1 MWDEE
6 FGRRVWAAAS
16 QQRKRNGTSE
26 SEGHSRR
33 NSDSNERSSSRAGRG
48 RTMRRM
54 GQSGR
59 VGAVARSG
67 AATADEA
74 ETSSARRGA
83 RQNKHRPPVPPK
95 ARQTQQTEK
104 QRRPQVSGDGRQ
116 RLRRSHSSEND
127 GESPTLRV
135 ADTNSVGVVTRSMA
149 RRMKAQARRRTS
161 TGSGSGSASEATVA
175 TDAGRQTRRI
185 SGMDVASDSGPA
197 VHSAAEGEYRRVRRS
212 PQFHYDRFIP
222 ARSPELSSEL
232 RRLDAVPRASSPTFA
247 QVEHTAQVEEANR
260 TYDALLRA
268 ELLNDRLPADD
279 LHPVRRAASPVGRV
293 TYAASPTQLPSLVP
307 WSGGAGSSSSR
318 PNTPPSSPGRAP
330 MFAYRSPRKPAGA
343 APARNL
349 FGRASPVH
357 EVYQSG
363 AVGARGRHMLGT
375 RTVPRR
381 IARDPVKVLDAPG
394 IRDDYYLNLL
404 DWSSS
409 DRIAVGLDREV
420 YVWDAQTSATS
431 RLCGVGDDDW
441 VTSVGWADDGR
452 YLAVGLNSG
461 IVQLWDSA
469 RERRV
474 REFAAHTRRVGAL
487 SWNGPVVSTGGR
499 DKRIYS
505 FDSRMRAGA
514 VVSTYYGHA
523 QEVCGLRWSPDRTQ
537 LASGGNDNML
547 LVWDTRF
554 TPLDARMSP
563 PLPAMAAGAR
573 AFRRPLFRLSQHTAA
588 VKALAWSPTQ
598 RGLLA
603 SGGGTD
609 DRCIRLWC
617 TLTGRH
623 ISAHDTRSQVCN
635 LAWATDGT
643 ELVST
648 HGFSENH
655 VAVWRYPDMRLACT
669 LPGHSRRVL
678 YLAQSPDGRTIA
690 TAAAD
695 ETIRFWDVFPRAA
708 APASVALP
716 APATVPSAD
725 HGVLLDDLAHVR

>member
-1 MWDEE
+1 
-6 FGRRVWAAAS
+6 
-16 QQRKRNGTSE
+16 
-26 SEGHSRR
+26 
-33 NSDSNERSSSRAGRG
+33 
-48 RTMRRM
+48 
-54 GQSGR
+54 
-59 VGAVARSG
+59 
-67 AATADEA
+67 
-74 ETSSARRGA
+74 
-83 RQNKHRPPVPPK
+83 
-95 ARQTQQTEK
+95 
-104 QRRPQVSGDGRQ
+104 
-116 RLRRSHSSEND
+116 
-127 GESPTLRV
+127 
-135 ADTNSVGVVTRSMA
+135 
-149 RRMKAQARRRTS
+149 
-161 TGSGSGSASEATVA
+161 
-175 TDAGRQTRRI
+175 
-185 SGMDVASDSGPA
+185 
-197 VHSAAEGEYRRVRRS
+197 
-212 PQFHYDRFIP
+212 
-222 ARSPELSSEL
+222 
-232 RRLDAVPRASSPTFA
+232 
-247 QVEHTAQVEEANR
+247 
-260 TYDALLRA
+260 
-268 ELLNDRLPADD
+268 
-279 LHPVRRAASPVGRV
+279 
-293 TYAASPTQLPSLVP
+293 
-307 WSGGAGSSSSR
+307 
-318 PNTPPSSPGRAP
+318 
-330 MFAYRSPRKPAGA
+330 
-343 APARNL
+343 
-349 FGRASPVH
+349 
-357 EVYQSG
+357 
-363 AVGARGRHMLGT
+363 MLGT
-375 RTVPRR
+375 RSVPRR

-409 DRIAVGLDREV
+409 DRVAVGLDREV

-431 RLCGVGDDDW
+431 RLCGVSDDDW

-461 IVQLWDSA
+461 IVQLWDSV

-563 PLPAMAAGAR
+563 PLPDMAAGAR

-695 ETIRFWDVFPRAA
+695 ETIRFWDIFPRVAA
-708 APASVALP
+708 ATSVALS
-716 APATVPSAD
+716 APTTVPSTD